1 MQLDSGKRGKIS
13 LNDFQ
18 ESLWRSGYYLKDE
31 IIKD

>member
-13 LNDFQ
+13 QHDFQ